1 MVATESTDNGIA
13 MNGASVVVL
22 RRDAV
27 LMVERGKPPLQ
38 GLWSFPGGKS
48 EAGETPEQTARREL
62 LEETGLRVG
71 RLLRL
76 GTAHPIP
83 DDSEFRLAV
92 FAARA
97 GEGVPHAADD
107 VAKAEYISF
116 SRVLTRRTTS
126 AAAGW
131 IAKAIAA
138 LAEPTLG

>member
-1 MVATESTDNGIA
+1 MVATESVDNDV
-13 MNGASVVVL
+13 MSNSASVVVL
-22 RRDAV
+22 HRDAV
-27 LMVERGKPPLQ
+27 LMVERARPPLA

-71 RLLRL
+71 RLLSL

-83 DDSEFRLAV
+83 DVSEFRLAV

-97 GEGVPHAADD
+97 GEGLPHAADD
-107 VAKAEYISF
+107 VAKAEFVPF
-116 SRVLTRRTTS
+116 SRVLTRRTTAR
-126 AAAGW
+126 AAAW

-138 LAEPTLG
+138 LAEPTLR